1 MTGKD
6 FFKRKK
12 YLMPAAFLLLLLL
25 LTTGAAIAAEKPVL
39 EAPIVITTCGQSPG
53 AVMLKMSLMHSK
65 ITPVESKNTMTTE
78 DLIGKGYKTLM
89 ITTGTSG
96 KGMGA
101 AGTDVNK
108 EIARCKELIKAAKE
122 EGMVVITAHIEG
134 MARRTDS
141 SDQASI
147 EEIIPLGDAILI
159 ISGSNPDGYFTKL
172 AQDNDK
178 YLVEAKD
185 ALAIGE
191 TLKELA
197 R

>member
-1 MTGKD
+1 MTGKEV
-6 FFKRKK
+6 FTRKK
-12 YLMPAAFLLLLLL
+12 HLMPIAFALLFLLL
-25 LTTGAAIAAEKPVL
+25 TAVVAGAAEKPVL
-39 EAPIVITTCGQSPG
+39 EVPIVITTCGQSPG
-53 AVMLKMSLMHSK
+53 AVMLKMSLVHAK
-65 ITPVESKNTMTTE
+65 LTPVESKNNMTTE
-78 DLIGKGYKTLM
+78 DLSGKGYKTLM
-89 ITTGTSG
+89 VTTGTSG

-108 EIARCKELIKAAKE
+108 EIARCQELIKAAKE

-147 EEIIPLGDAILI
+147 DEIVPLGDAILI
-159 ISGSNPDGYFTKL
+159 ITGSNPDGYFTKL

-178 YLVEAKD
+178 YLIEAKD
-185 ALAIGE
+185 ALTIGE